1 MAPNLIKKN
10 ENTTVQG
17 LHSRIL
23 INLLF
28 SCALK
33 AYPPGNKGRT
43 VYYSINKPYFSAVIN
58 SLEKYK

>member
-1 MAPNLIKKN
+1 MTPNLIKKN

-33 AYPPGNKGRT
+33 AYPPGNKGRSLLT
-43 VYYSINKPYFSAVIN
+43 KNATICAAMFAV
-58 SLEKYK
+58 LKAMK